1 MLARDV
7 LREAPERQN
16 VKRAS
21 DVKQSRCQAL
31 ALGRLIAGLAIL
43 SSCPAVFAAE
53 DPTVPASASEETR
66 YVPPVTNPY
75 FNESAQIRTEIRPLY
90 FYNKLPD
97 DFVSVAGFKSGGDLN
112 VVTVQGREAITDRLA
127 FIFTKNGYADLQFDE
142 LLPSDDGSLNIS
154 LGAKY
159 AAIAL
164 PKSHTYLTGGLR
176 YEGPSGDLESGT
188 LELQGGGDGFFD
200 LFMSFETALWN
211 RLGVETSTGFNMAVD
226 RDHDATSYHAAVH
239 VDYEVVRGLFGVLET
254 NVITVLDEGDRTDS
268 SLLGS
273 FEGYDVFSFG
283 STKAGTVATMG
294 FGGRYRLGPNALFGL
309 AYEIPV
315 TSRKDL
321 IDFRIGLD
329 FVLHLNGPILKNG
342 FAPLIARLRG

>member
-1 MLARDV
+1 MERTRTNQRDFTV
-7 LREAPERQN
+7 L
-16 VKRAS
+16 
-21 DVKQSRCQAL
+21 
-31 ALGRLIAGLAIL
+31 LIAVCMGLTIL
-43 SSCPAVFAAE
+43 AWPLAAWPE
-53 DPTVPASASEETR
+53 EQEEETR
-66 YVPPVTNPY
+66 YVPPITNPY

-97 DFVSVAGFKSGGDLN
+97 DFVSTAGFKTGGDLN
-112 VVTVQGREAITDRLA
+112 VVTVQGRAAITDRLA
-127 FIFTKNGYADLQFDE
+127 FIFTKNGYADIEFDE
-142 LLPSDDGSLNIS
+142 LLPSDDGGLDIS

-176 YEGPSGDLESGT
+176 YEGPTGDLESGT
-188 LELQGGGDGFFD
+188 IEMQGAGDGFFD
-200 LFMSFETALWN
+200 LFLSFETALWD

-226 RDHDATSYHAAVH
+226 RDDDATSYHAALH
-239 VDYEVVRGLFGVLET
+239 LDYEVVRGLFGVLET

-273 FEGYDVFSFG
+273 FEGYDVLSFG
-283 STKAGTVATMG
+283 STEAGTVATMG
-294 FGGRYRLGPNALFGL
+294 FGGRYRLGRNATFGL

-315 TSRKDL
+315 TPREDI

-329 FVLHLNGPILKNG
+329 FVLHLNSPILKDG

>member
-1 MLARDV
+1 MLSWPVHA
-7 LREAPERQN
+7 
-16 VKRAS
+16 
-21 DVKQSRCQAL
+21 
-31 ALGRLIAGLAIL
+31 
-43 SSCPAVFAAE
+43 AAE
-53 DPTVPASASEETR
+53 EPATVTSSATEETR
-66 YVPPVTNPY
+66 YVPPITNPY

-97 DFVSVAGFKSGGDLN
+97 DFVAVAGFKSGGDLN
-112 VVTVQGREAITDRLA
+112 VVTVQGRAAITDRLA
-127 FIFTKNGYADLQFDE
+127 FIFTKNGYADMHFDE
-142 LLPSDDGSLNIS
+142 LLPDDDGGLNIS

-176 YEGPSGDLESGT
+176 YEGATGDLQSGT
-188 LELQGGGDGFFD
+188 IDMQGGGHGFFD

-239 VDYEVVRGLFGVLET
+239 LDYEVVRGLFGVLET
-254 NVITVLDEGDRTDS
+254 NVITVLDEGNRTDS

-273 FEGYDVFSFG
+273 FEGYDVLSFG
-283 STKAGTVATMG
+283 STDAGTVATMG
-294 FGGRYRLGPNALFGL
+294 FGGRYRLGPNATFGL

-315 TSRKDL
+315 TQRKDL

-342 FAPLIARLRG
+342 FAPLIAKLRG